1 MLCNGN
7 SCLFFFFLVR
17 TMNFQWLSPF
27 LSLDILG
34 FFSVPTSFFAA
45 VVISLRMD
53 NGSSEQI
60 CTEKKKRDAK
70 KNVLFEFSSRKTPK
84 PRKKRVKPCFL
95 IFAVLELWFVFHL
108 FSHPF
113 SVFPLLPLDPRFI
126 LTLRPF
132 GTFLFSYSRFH

>member
-7 SCLFFFFLVR
+7 SCLFFFLVR

-27 LSLDILG
+27 LSLDILF

-60 CTEKKKRDAK
+60 CTEKKKRDTK
-70 KNVLFEFSSRKTPK
+70 KNVLFEFSSRKTQK
-84 PRKKRVKPCFL
+84 PRKKKSE
-95 IFAVLELWFVFHL
+95 A
-108 FSHPF
+108 
-113 SVFPLLPLDPRFI
+113 VFPYFRRSRVVVRFPLVFSSFFRFSPSSI
-126 LTLRPF
+126 RSKVY
-132 GTFLFSYSRFH
+132 SYVASFRYFFVQLQ